1 MNLKKFFAS
10 ALVVTMAVLMTAGP
24 SMAQTN
30 TDLYN
35 LLIGL
40 GIDQNTAQTIA
51 GMGGSP
57 VVNSGSTGTSPYTY
71 TGLLRTGSMGVS
83 VSNLQTCLSQAGYQ
97 PGPIDG
103 EFGGKTRAAVM
114 SFQRNAGGSADGV
127 VGSFTGPR
135 IAQACAG
142 SVVVNP
148 GTSVVNPPI
157 VTSNNGQIIFQNG
170 NFSTDIDNENVRD
183 GEDDVVEA
191 CEQGQEILQFEFDV
205 EDAEAGIEDVH
216 FMFESQSGEDQPWKV
231 FEEMTVRINGQS
243 VMSMDTDSRN
253 DWDDFSNNITAFS
266 NEDEYVV
273 SFFNV
278 NTVVPAGEEAVIT
291 LEADIDCS
299 ADPSEWFIWVAE
311 APNLL
316 DGVEII
322 DGSGSTHY
330 TGSIVASE
338 YAKLE
343 VDVAGANADFVI
355 SESDNDPDAAVLE
368 VSSTQNEDYVVFVFD
383 VESEENDA
391 FVDDVYAY
399 ITLMDSAGNDIAT
412 TTDFDEVIR
421 DIMID
426 GANISDTMSS
436 YTYVSNGEWKIAFDN
451 VDLQLDADDIEEM
464 EVTVEF
470 RKIDTGDL
478 YPGTG
483 ALISGTNLEFE
494 VLASDHDPETA
505 DGDDITSKT
514 GSAASETHTI
524 LTDGMTVV
532 LDSATSSLS
541 DTTSTTVD
549 DKLICQFDVSVN
561 PFNGTVYVPVAGNT
575 GVNVDIYNANGNMVA
590 SNATSVSIVSTA
602 NQVGAG
608 AAARYAITG
617 NKDLEIT
624 VDYVP
629 GPGQFYCRLTEIL
642 FSETPTGGLKSIPLT
657 NYNTPVRV
665 VN

>member
-10 ALVVTMAVLMTAGP
+10 ALVVTMAVFMTAGP

-57 VVNSGSTGTSPYTY
+57 VVNAGSTGTSPYTY

-103 EFGGKTRAAVM
+103 EFGTRTRAAVM

-148 GTSVVNPPI
+148 GTPVVNPPI

-170 NFSTDIDNENVRD
+170 SFKTDIDNENVRD
-183 GEDDVVEA
+183 GQNDVVEA
-191 CEQGQEILQFEFDV
+191 CERGQEILEFTFDV
-205 EDAEAGIEDVH
+205 EDAEAGIEDIY

-231 FEEMTVRINGQS
+231 FEEMTVMINGQS
-243 VMSMDTDSRN
+243 VDSMDVNSRN
-253 DWDDFSNNITAFS
+253 DWDDFSNGVTAFS

-278 NTVVPAGEEAVIT
+278 NTVVPAGDEVVIT

-299 ADPSEWFIWVAE
+299 ADPSEWYIWVAE

-330 TGSIVASE
+330 TGSIDANE
-338 YAKLE
+338 YATLE
-343 VDVAGANADFVI
+343 VDIAGANADFVI
-355 SESDNDPDAAVLE
+355 SENDNSPDAAVLE
-368 VSSTQNEDYVVFVFD
+368 VSSTTNEDYVVFVFD
-383 VESEENDA
+383 VESEEDDA
-391 FVDDVYAY
+391 VVDDLFAY
-399 ITLMDSAGNDIAT
+399 ITLVDSAGNDVAT
-412 TTDFDEVIR
+412 AAHFDEVIR
-421 DIMID
+421 EIMID
-426 GANISDTMSS
+426 GANISENMSS
-436 YTYVSNGEWKIAFDN
+436 YTYVANGEWKIAFNN
-451 VDLQLDADDIEEM
+451 VDLDLDADDVEEM
-464 EVTVEF
+464 EITVEF

-478 YPGTG
+478 YPGTTT
-483 ALISGTNLEFE
+483 LISGTTLELE
-494 VLASDHDPETA
+494 IIAGDHDPETV

-514 GSAASETHTI
+514 GSASSEVHTI
-524 LTDGMTVV
+524 LTDGMTVS

-549 DKLICQFDVSVN
+549 DKLICQFNVSVN
-561 PFNGTVYVPVAGNT
+561 PFNGTVYVPVAGNA
-575 GVNVDIYNANGNMVA
+575 GVSVDIYNANGNMVA
-590 SNATSVSIVSTA
+590 SNATSVSIVSNAT
-602 NQVGAG
+602 QVGVG

-617 NKDLEIT
+617 DKDLSIT

-629 GPGQFYCRLTEIL
+629 GAGQFYCKLSEIS
-642 FSETPTGGLKSIPLT
+642 FSETATGALTGIPLT
-657 NYNTPVRV
+657 NYDTPVQV